1 MRIKLVVMAAWM
13 MLLAPLCV
21 LAADQPVNPNL
32 RTIEVSGSGEAQAPP
47 DLATLQV
54 AIETHAATAAE
65 AAGSN
70 AALAQKVT
78 DALKSKLGDKGSMWT
93 GGYSLSPDYRETH
106 VGGKPVIIG
115 YSADNSIT
123 VETGALDLV
132 GPLIDAA
139 IGAGANRINSL
150 DYSLRDETKARSEA
164 IAKASKDALAQA
176 QALAAALSVKLG
188 RIVRATTVSEFIR
201 PIPVMRAEFSA
212 MAAAPPPTPVTAG
225 QVTVPATVSLT
236 YEIQ

>member
-54 AIETHAATAAE
+54 AIETHAPTAAE

-70 AALAQKVT
+70 AALAQRVT

-150 DYSLRDETKARSEA
+150 DYSLRDETKARSGA

>member
-1 MRIKLVVMAAWM
+1 MRTQLLLMAAIVILPWS
-13 MLLAPLCV
+13 AF
-21 LAADQPVNPNL
+21 AADQPVNPNL
-32 RTIEVSGSGEAQAPP
+32 RTIEVSGSGEAKAPP

-54 AIETHAATAAE
+54 AIETHAPTAAE

-78 DALKSKLGDKGSMWT
+78 AALKAKLGDKGSMWT

-150 DYSLRDETKARSEA
+150 DYSLRDETRARSEA
-164 IAKASKDALAQA
+164 ITKASKDALVQA

-188 RIVRATTVSEFIR
+188 RIVKASTISELIR
-201 PIPVMRAEFSA
+201 PIPVTRAQFAA
-212 MAAAPPPTPVTAG
+212 MAAAPPPTPVAAG
-225 QVTVPATVSLT
+225 QVSVPATVSLT